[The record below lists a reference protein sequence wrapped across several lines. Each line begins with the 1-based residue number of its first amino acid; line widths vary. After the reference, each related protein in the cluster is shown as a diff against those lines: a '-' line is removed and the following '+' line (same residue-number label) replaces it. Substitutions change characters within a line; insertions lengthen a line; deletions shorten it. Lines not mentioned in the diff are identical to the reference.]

1 MQPAGR
7 NFAYAFASQGRHRG
21 QDVALFG
28 EEDGRRTAPGS
39 PKSGSN
45 LTTPKLA
52 DDPTIDAGLVKY
64 NLKLTKTR
72 TSEEL
77 LYRGETVT
85 FQLIPSNDG
94 PVDALAGWSVTDL
107 LPSQL
112 VLVSMSGVGYQC
124 TANVCVSEAP
134 LAAGASGNTIT
145 VVAKPGASFN
155 GKIWNVAY
163 VAPAAGDITET
174 IVLGPLPTNL
184 TDTAMT
190 VTDNDSQDFVRVSR
204 LTAAEAA
211 NDGDGDNLAFT
222 GSNGTAAFLGTGL
235 LLLAAGTGLVLA
247 RRRRSVN

>member
-1 MQPAGR
+1 MPTTVATPAKCPGR
-7 NFAYAFASQGRHRG
+7 AAPSSG
-21 QDVALFG
+21 AL
-28 EEDGRRTAPGS
+28 TP
-39 PKSGSN
+39 
-45 LTTPKLA
+45 LT
-52 DDPTIDAGLVKY
+52 
-64 NLKLTKTR
+64 
-72 TSEEL
+72 S
-77 LYRGETVT
+77 
-85 FQLIPSNDG
+85 
-94 PVDALAGWSVTDL
+94 
-107 LPSQL
+107 
-112 VLVSMSGVGYQC
+112 
-124 TANVCVSEAP
+124 
-134 LAAGASGNTIT
+134 T

-204 LTAAEAA
+204 LTAVEAA